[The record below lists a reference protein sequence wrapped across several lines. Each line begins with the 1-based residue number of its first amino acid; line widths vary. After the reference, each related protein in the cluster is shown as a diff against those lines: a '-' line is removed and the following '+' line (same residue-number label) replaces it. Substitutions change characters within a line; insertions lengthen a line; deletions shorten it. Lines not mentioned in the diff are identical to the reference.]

1 MSSPPSRSVCLVSL
15 GCSKNLVDS
24 EVMAGHLGR
33 AGIDLVTE
41 PEDADVVVVNTCGF
55 IHDARQESID
65 TILQYVDMKERGLL
79 AGVVVT
85 GCLVQLHQAELAA
98 EIPEVDAFLGLSDY
112 SGVPSIVDAV
122 LGHGAGA
129 GCPAGEGSSAQAVA
143 SGLAGVAATPPGAE
157 AERPRDLAAERS
169 RGTVAVTAAAVAM
182 GSGAASG
189 LRGGGD
195 KGGDADLGRALLT
208 PRHTAYLRLGEGCD
222 HVCAFCAIPHIRGKL
237 RSKPLEVLVEEA
249 RAMAALGT
257 VELTLVAED
266 STDYGKDLKLG
277 YGLADLL
284 RALGDVEGIRWVRVM
299 YAHPATID
307 ERLMDALAEV
317 PNVAPYL
324 DMPVQHGDAGVLRAM
339 RRGTSPERIREV
351 VARVRERLPDI
362 TLRTTI
368 LVGFPGETD
377 EAFANLQALL
387 EELRF
392 DRVGCFA
399 FSPEETTEAAGLPGR
414 VPARVAQSR
423 RKAVMKAQRERLQA
437 SHRARL
443 GQREQVLVDAVVPHP
458 DGEARGLLAICRSA
472 RDAPEVDGQVLV
484 TIAPGQ
490 AASWAPGRFHLVKTT
505 GIQGYDLVALPA
517 E

>member
-1 MSSPPSRSVCLVSL
+1 MSAPPSRSVCLVSL

-33 AGIDLVTE
+33 SGIQLVTE

-55 IHDARQESID
+55 IHEARQESVD
-65 TILQYVDMKERGLL
+65 TILQYVELKRRGEL

-85 GCLVQLHQAELAA
+85 GCLVQLHQAELAE

-122 LGHGAGA
+122 LGHGPGA
-129 GCPAGEGSSAQAVA
+129 ICPAGEGSGGPALAV
-143 SGLAGVAATPPGAE
+143 GPGA
-157 AERPRDLAAERS
+157 AA
-169 RGTVAVTAAAVAM
+169 
-182 GSGAASG
+182 G
-189 LRGGGD
+189 LSGGGD

-208 PRHTAYLRLGEGCD
+208 PPHTAYLRLGEGCD
-222 HVCAFCAIPHIRGKL
+222 HICAFCAIPHIRGKL

-249 RAMAALGT
+249 SAMAQLGT

-277 YGLADLL
+277 YGLAELL
-284 RALGDVEGIRWVRVM
+284 RALGEVEGIRWVRVM

-307 ERLMDALAEV
+307 QGLMTALAEV
-317 PNVAPYL
+317 PNVVPYL
-324 DMPVQHGDAGVLRAM
+324 DMPVQHGDAAVLKAM

-351 VARVRERLPDI
+351 VAMARAAVPQI

-368 LVGFPGETD
+368 LTGFPGET
-377 EAFANLQALL
+377 EAGFEQLQTLL
-387 EELRF
+387 AELAF
-392 DRVGCFA
+392 DRVGCFT
-399 FSPEETTEAAGLPGR
+399 FSSEQGTEAAGLPGA
-414 VPARVAQSR
+414 VPADVARARQA
-423 RKAVMKAQRERLQA
+423 AVMKAQR
-437 SHRARL
+437 ARL
-443 GQREQVLVDAVVPHP
+443 EAANKARVGQIELLLLDAVIPHP
-458 DGEARGLLAICRSA
+458 EGRGLLAIGRSE

-484 TIAPGQ
+484 TLPAEGLPGWQ
-490 AASWAPGRFHLVKTT
+490 PGAFVRAKTT

-517 E
+517 P